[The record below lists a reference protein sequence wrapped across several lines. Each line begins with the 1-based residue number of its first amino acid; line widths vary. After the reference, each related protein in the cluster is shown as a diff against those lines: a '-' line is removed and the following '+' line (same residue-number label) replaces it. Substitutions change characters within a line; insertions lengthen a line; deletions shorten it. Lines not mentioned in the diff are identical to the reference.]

1 VEARF
6 TVSEM
11 AVVVVN
17 YNAGASVLDCLRAV
31 AAESP
36 AEILVVDNA
45 STDGSVERIAQEHP
59 DMRLVRNTRNTGF
72 AAAANQGIRETR
84 AESVFLLNPDA
95 IVRPGTLH
103 ALGAALAE
111 HPRAGAVGAL
121 VLNPDGSVQ
130 PTKRAFPTLTQS
142 VLHGLLGLVWP
153 GNPGTRAYTLADA
166 SFDRERTVD
175 WVAGTAVA
183 VRRRAFE
190 AVGGFDESFFL
201 FVSDVDLC
209 RRMWDAGWEVWF
221 EPRAVAEHAW
231 GTSWT
236 QRPLKFLW
244 SHQRSL
250 FRYATK
256 HRRGAWILAYP
267 FIIAG
272 LLLRFVLLAIRWFFT
287 RRSVPSHRS
296 VGEASR

>member
-1 VEARF
+1 M
-6 TVSEM
+6 SEL

-17 YNAGASVLDCLRAV
+17 YNAGASVLDCLGAV

-36 AEILVVDNA
+36 AEIVVIDNA
-45 STDGSVERIAQEHP
+45 STDGSVERIAGGRP
-59 DMRLVRNTRNTGF
+59 DVRLVRNTRNTGF
-72 AAAANQGIRETR
+72 AAAANQGVRETR
-84 AESVFLLNPDA
+84 AENVLLLNPDA
-95 IVRPGTLH
+95 ILRPGALH
-103 ALGAALAE
+103 ALSATLAE
-111 HPRAGAVGAL
+111 HPRAGAVGTL
-121 VLNPDGSVQ
+121 VLNPDGTVQ

-142 VLHGLLGLVWP
+142 ALHGLLGPVWP

-190 AVGGFDESFFL
+190 TVGGFDESFFL

-267 FIIAG
+267 FILGG
-272 LLLRFVLLAIRWFFT
+272 LVLRFVLLAIRWFFT
-287 RRSVPSHRS
+287 RRSVPRHRS